1 MPAKNWPPPGFP
13 LVQGDH
19 ALTGTWTIHLPE
31 QFARRVEDGSLVLW
45 RPGLTIWLVAWGND
59 NNETQAERLAWIKGE
74 ASAARFDA
82 REAVAGGVTRFSYR
96 LHDENEDGP
105 VESLSAFVIG
115 DDGHL
120 QLSVYFDD
128 AADAAK
134 AQQLVDSVAVRRQHN
149 ASRRRSH

>member
-1 MPAKNWPPPGFP
+1 MPGKKWPPPEFP

-19 ALTGTWTIHLPE
+19 ALTATWSIYLPE

-45 RPGLTIWLVAWGND
+45 RPGLTMWLTVWNND
-59 NNETQAERLAWIKGE
+59 NNETQAARLAWIKDE
-74 ASAARFDA
+74 ASTVRFDE
-82 REAVAGGVTRFSYR
+82 RESVRGGVTRFSYR
-96 LHDENEDGP
+96 LHDASDDAP
-105 VESLSAFVIG
+105 VESLSAYVIG

-134 AQQLVDSVAVRRQHN
+134 AQQLVDSVAVRPQ
-149 ASRRRSH
+149 A